1 MEESHWGQVGPFMPF
16 IELVHINASKY
27 AVFAKIKQKVSVR
40 LKTLLIKTTDTAM
53 LNVNGLLYDCYML
66 DS

>member
-27 AVFAKIKQKVSVR
+27 TVFEKIKQKVSVR
-40 LKTLLIKTTDTAM
+40 LKTLLIKSTDTAKQ
-53 LNVNGLLYDCYML
+53 VHVRFTVAVKFE
-66 DS
+66 